1 MSRLAIGICLQ
12 QQQGT
17 GFGQQTCKV
26 RRSFYPHNNARGWR
40 CDRTSKYFPTMA
52 LTYIWTGF
60 FLIGFVAALAQWLF
74 LGDTEI
80 FKRIIDG
87 TFAAAKTGVM
97 DIALPLAGIMT
108 LWLGILNIGERAGA
122 IKLLAKII
130 APFFSRIFPEVPKDH
145 PATGHMLMNFSA
157 NFLGLDNAA
166 TPFGLKAMESLQS
179 LNPSKDE
186 ASNAQI
192 MFLVLH
198 TSGLT
203 LIPLSIMAQR
213 AILGARDASD
223 IFIPT
228 LIATYVATVVAM
240 VSVAIKQRI
249 NLLNTV
255 VLGWL
260 GGITASIVGMIWYFT
275 QYLSKPEIELVSK
288 VGSNLILFSIIIAFI
303 VAALRKRVDVYD
315 AFIEGAKGGIET
327 SLKIIPYLVGMLVAI
342 SVLRNSGILGFIV
355 SGFTWVFTQIG
366 VNTDFTPALPT
377 ALMKPISG
385 SGSRAMMIDAMQT
398 YGVDSFVGRLAC
410 IFQGSADTT
419 FYIVALYFGSVG
431 IKRTRYA
438 ITYGLLADFA
448 GVVAAIFV
456 AYLFFH

>member
-1 MSRLAIGICLQ
+1 M
-12 QQQGT
+12 T
-17 GFGQQTCKV
+17 
-26 RRSFYPHNNARGWR
+26 
-40 CDRTSKYFPTMA
+40 

-60 FLIGFVAALAQWLF
+60 FLVGFLAALAQWLF
-74 LGDTEI
+74 LGDVEV

-87 TFAAAKTGVM
+87 TFTAAKVAVM

-108 LWLGILNIGERAGA
+108 LWLGILSIGEKAGA
-122 IKLLAKII
+122 INLLARII

-145 PATGHMLMNFSA
+145 PATGHMVMNFSA

-166 TPFGLKAMESLQS
+166 TPFGLKAMESLQT
-179 LNPSKDE
+179 LNPNKEE

-213 AILGARDASD
+213 AILGAKDASD

-228 LIATYVATVVAM
+228 LIATYVATVVSM
-240 VSVAIKQRI
+240 VAVAIKQRI
-249 NLLNTV
+249 NLFDRV
-255 VLGWL
+255 IMGWL
-260 GGITASIVGMIWYFT
+260 GGLTALIVAAVWYMSNFLT
-275 QYLSKPEIELVSK
+275 KPEIEVFSK
-288 VGSNLILFSIIIAFI
+288 VFSNLILFSIIAGFI
-303 VAALRKRVDVYD
+303 VAALRKRIDVYD

-342 SVLRNSGILGFIV
+342 SVLRNSGILGFVV
-355 SGFTWVFTQIG
+355 SGFTWFFTQLG

-431 IKRTRYA
+431 IKKTRYA